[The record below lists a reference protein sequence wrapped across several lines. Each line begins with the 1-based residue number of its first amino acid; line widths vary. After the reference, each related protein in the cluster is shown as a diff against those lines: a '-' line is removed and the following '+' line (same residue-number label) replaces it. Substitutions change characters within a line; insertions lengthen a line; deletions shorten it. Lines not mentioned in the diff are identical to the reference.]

1 MPKVPKYAKIC
12 QKCQNIPKYAK
23 TCQNMPKY
31 AKICQNMP
39 KVPKYAK
46 ICQNMPKFAKNAK
59 TCQNLASPFLLM
71 MGHLNQESMDRKAI
85 YISRLLF
92 IAAPPPASL
101 LQPGYHSKALPVR
114 NLKIKIK
121 KQIRERKIFS
131 LRILS
136 RLPIPAKII
145 QCPQHKLRNFI

>member
-1 MPKVPKYAKIC
+1 MPKVPKFAKS
-12 QKCQNIPKYAK
+12 
-23 TCQNMPKY
+23 

-39 KVPKYAK
+39 KFAKSAK

-85 YISRLLF
+85 YISRLLCS
-92 IAAPPPASL
+92 AAPPLAGL

-121 KQIRERKIFS
+121 NKIRGRKIFS

-145 QCPQHKLRNFI
+145 QCPQHKSKNFI